1 MCRRVLKCLGLLTR
15 GDLLDKT
22 ASDFIGQVVGESA
35 QKTNA
40 ILALAQGNVLLIDE
54 AYGLNDQ
61 LYGKQ
66 ALDTL
71 VEKVSGQVSAD
82 IAIIMIGYED
92 QLREMFRKQNPG
104 LSRRFDAS
112 HPIRFGDM
120 SDEELLQKVAQRFRE
135 RKLLAPIEVKR
146 AIVRQLAKERAL
158 PNFGNA
164 GAVERA
170 IEGIERKMAERLRT
184 SSTPSSK
191 EVTMSDLEGAADELM
206 KDPAKALEKLAD
218 VGEFKSHLLNLGTR
232 FQCLRSEGRSTTGLV
247 TNYIFT
253 GPPGT
258 GKTTVARRM
267 AEVLYGYGVLAS
279 PNTVVTS
286 AGAERGWSTPH
297 EFSVEWVYSHAGVC
311 R

>member
-1 MCRRVLKCLGLLTR
+1 LKCLGLLTR

-218 VGEFKSHLLNLGTR
+218 VGEFKTHLLNLGTR

-286 AGAERGWSTPH
+286 AGAERGSSTPH
-297 EFSVEWVYSHAGVC
+297 ELSVEWGLFACGCVQMT
-311 R
+311 